1 MANGIKVGNIEP
13 YKKGDTFTPT
23 SNAVYVGY
31 VAYTGGVHL
40 SIPLDKPC
48 AVSGAS
54 ISLNQTQL
62 GFTTIDG
69 ICMLSNPIVSDI
81 TVNGGCVNFT
91 VTGTTS
97 ITLTQYTPIA
107 MGIDATITFT

>member
-1 MANGIKVGNIEP
+1 MANAIKVGNIEP
-13 YKKGDTFTPT
+13 YKKGDTFAST
-23 SNAVYVGY
+23 SSAVYAGY
-31 VAYTGGVHL
+31 VAYSGGVHI

-48 AVSGAS
+48 AASGVS

-62 GFTTIDG
+62 GFTTIGG

-81 TVNGGCVNFT
+81 TVGGGCVNFT
-91 VTGTTS
+91 VSGTTS
-97 ITLTQYTPIA
+97 IALTQYTPIA